1 MNYTP
6 SSGELEMLKRRTK
19 HLYCKLELLNP
30 QMELLNSLEGLT
42 IDGSISI
49 DATSDIRRT
58 FTATIY
64 IEGDQSI
71 SSMLGEE

>member
-6 SSGELEMLKRRTK
+6 SKNELEMLRRRTK

-49 DATSDIRRT
+49 DSTSDIRRT
-58 FTATIY
+58 FSATIY
-64 IEGDQSI
+64 VEGDQTI
-71 SSMLGEE
+71 ASMLGDE